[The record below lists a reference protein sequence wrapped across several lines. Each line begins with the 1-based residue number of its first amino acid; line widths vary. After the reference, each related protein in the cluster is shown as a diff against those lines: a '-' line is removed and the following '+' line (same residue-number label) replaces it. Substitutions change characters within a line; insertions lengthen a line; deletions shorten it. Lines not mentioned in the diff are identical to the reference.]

1 MATIYIDNLIKPR
14 QVNSPTTVPST
25 PVAVN
30 QYVYCDL
37 HLDLSIANNVGNG
50 LNAQNSNDINV
61 DYDYNA
67 IRNSLTNIFNTRP
80 GEKILNPAF
89 GANLEQFL
97 FDSVDAIKGK
107 ILGNTI
113 LQNINNYEPRVNV
126 QNVQVQPFPDNQLY
140 YVLLVYQILN
150 IGVVDKLQLTFNSS
164 GVKSI

>member
-14 QVNSPTTVPST
+14 QVNSPTVTPST
-25 PVAVN
+25 PVAPN

-37 HLDLSIANNVGNG
+37 HLDLSIADNRGNG
-50 LNAQNSNDINV
+50 LNAQSSNDINV

-67 IRNSLTNIFNTRP
+67 IRNSLTNIFNTLP
-80 GEKILNPAF
+80 GQKILNPSF

-97 FDSVDAIKGK
+97 FDRVDNIKGK

-113 LQNINNYEPRVNV
+113 LQNINNYEPRVTI
-126 QNVQVQPFPDNQLY
+126 QSIQVQPLPDQQLY

-150 IGVVDKLQLTFNSS
+150 IGVVDKLQLQFNAT
-164 GVKSI
+164 GVTSI

>member
-25 PVAVN
+25 PVAAN

-37 HLDLSIANNVGNG
+37 HLDLSMANNIGNG
-50 LNAQNSNDINV
+50 LNAQSSNDITV
-61 DYDYNA
+61 DYDYHA
-67 IRNSLTNIFNTRP
+67 IKNSLTNIFSTRP
-80 GEKILNPAF
+80 GQKILNPAF

-97 FDSVDAIKGK
+97 FDRVDNIRGK

-113 LQNINNYEPRVNV
+113 LENINSYEPRVSV
-126 QNVQVQPFPDNQLY
+126 QNVQVQPVPDKNLY

-150 IGVVDKLQLTFNSS
+150 IGVVDKLQLTFNST
-164 GVKSI
+164 GVSKS